1 MWVLT
6 GTFTVFII
14 SSVIITTSETAEKLV
29 ECLELNSDCEPRSK
43 LCCQENEIENSSS
56 LVERIHCDYLGRR
69 VCLEKDQIY
78 RYEDVLMIE
87 TLKDDY
93 EFNFYYDKYVRFLRK
108 IEERLVLKPFMDRM
122 YESPYPTRNY
132 GHDKI

>member
-6 GTFTVFII
+6 VIFTGFII
-14 SSVIITTSETAEKLV
+14 SSVIVTTSGTAEKLV
-29 ECLELNSDCEPRSK
+29 ECLKLDSHCEPRSK
-43 LCCQENEIENSSS
+43 LCCQENETENSSS
-56 LVERIHCDYLGRR
+56 LVKKIHCDYLGRR

-93 EFNFYYDKYVRFLRK
+93 EFNFYYDKYIRFLRK
-108 IEERLVLKPFMDRM
+108 IEERLVLKPFMDKM

-132 GHDKI
+132 RHDKI